1 MFARFRMWPWE
12 ITEYELKMLFES
24 FVQTF
29 IILDHSRKRVRQ
41 EDHELDAKFVK
52 NRKPNILST

>member
-1 MFARFRMWPWE
+1 MWPWE

-52 NRKPNILST
+52 NRKPNILFT